1 MARGEPEGR
10 DAAPV
15 RRPRALVWVLERV
28 FSRDRTEDLL
38 QDLDLEFSSFQGPS
52 RGPLRARL
60 WYARQIALSLAVGL
74 PNRLK
79 AYMTHLRQ
87 DLSYALR
94 TFLKAPGF
102 TLVAVLVLG
111 IGSGANT
118 AIFTIVNQ
126 MVFKPLSGRADEL
139 VGLYSR
145 DRTEARGYRAF
156 SYANY
161 ADIREQA
168 GIFDGL
174 LAHTFSM
181 AGTPAGDTTRRTF
194 VQLVSSNFFD
204 TLGVTLAA
212 GRPFT
217 LDEERPGA
225 GIPVVIVPYER
236 RAELGTKIRINA
248 EDFTVVGVAPKG
260 FTGTMAMVGAEM
272 YLPLGMF
279 DVIVNDLFKNNR
291 LPLSD
296 RANPALIVAGRV
308 KDDVSADQAKARLD
322 ALSRQ
327 LEAAYPGENRNQELS
342 TSPLSRMSSST
353 SPGGD
358 GGLAAFAAL
367 LLGLSGIVLVI
378 ACLNIANMLLARGAA
393 RAKEIALRLA
403 LGAGRAR
410 VVRQLL
416 TESVLL
422 AGAGAALGLVL
433 GFWATRGLAT
443 SLTSI
448 LPLQVNFTAVPDLR
462 VMAATIGLAAL
473 STIAFGLGPA
483 LRLSRRDLVNDLKDR
498 SADGAGSG
506 RRFSARNIMVVAQV
520 SLSLAM
526 LTAGGI
532 FAKTAVS
539 ASRIGPGYSYDQ
551 LLIASLDGGIGGYD
565 VATSRRSYRSILT
578 RLRETP
584 GIASASVASSVAF
597 GDTREGETVERVAGT
612 DNVGVDEFRIIGA
625 NYFKTLGVPLVRG
638 REFTEAEEQSPDAP
652 RVAIIDEV
660 LAREVFGDEDPIG
673 QMIRS
678 VPEPGRPSSGREVP
692 MQVIGIAP
700 PMRVEL
706 LRPTLSSHLFVPL
719 GREFRANLLVHVRLA
734 RGIDDLSG
742 LDLAR
747 QSLREAD
754 PGMPVL
760 SLMTMH
766 AMHDKGIELWAL
778 RTGAR
783 LFTLLG
789 GVALLLAVVGVYGV
803 KSYVVSQ
810 RTREIG
816 IRMALGADA
825 AAVLKMMLRD
835 GMMLTGAG
843 VLIGVPLAVA
853 VSMLMA
859 SVFVDLGGFDP
870 TVVTVATLVL
880 GVSAAV
886 ATIIPS
892 RRASRIEPLKALRAE

>member
-1 MARGEPEGR
+1 
-10 DAAPV
+10 
-15 RRPRALVWVLERV
+15 
-28 FSRDRTEDLL
+28 
-38 QDLDLEFSSFQGPS
+38 
-52 RGPLRARL
+52 
-60 WYARQIALSLAVGL
+60 
-74 PNRLK
+74 
-79 AYMTHLRQ
+79 MTQLRQ
-87 DLSYALR
+87 DVSYALR
-94 TFLKAPGF
+94 AFRKAPGF

-111 IGSGANT
+111 VGIGANT

-145 DRTEARGYRAF
+145 DRAEERSYRAF

-194 VQLVSSNFFD
+194 VELVSSNFFD
-204 TLGVTLAA
+204 TLGVSLAA

-217 LDEERPGA
+217 PEEERPGA

-236 RAELGTKIRINA
+236 RAELGTKVRINA
-248 EDFTVVGVAPKG
+248 EDFTVVGVAPPG
-260 FTGTMAMVGAEM
+260 FTGTMAMVGAEL

-279 DVIVNDLFKNNR
+279 DVIVNDLFWNER

-296 RANPALIVAGRV
+296 RANPALLVAGRLN
-308 KDDVSADQAKARLD
+308 DDVGSEQAAVRLD
-322 ALSRQ
+322 ALSQQ
-327 LEAAYPGENRNQELS
+327 LEAAYPGENKNQQLS
-342 TSPLSRMSSST
+342 VNPLPRMSSSP

-358 GGLAAFAAL
+358 DALAAFTAL

-378 ACLNIANMLLARGAA
+378 ACLNIANMLLARGAS
-393 RAKEIALRLA
+393 RAKEIAVRLA

-410 VVRQLL
+410 VIRQLL

-422 AGAGAALGLVL
+422 AAAGAALGLVL
-433 GFWATRGLAT
+433 GFWATRGLAA

-448 LPLQVNFTAVPDLR
+448 LPLHVTFTAVPDAR
-462 VMAATIGLAAL
+462 VLAATIGFAAF

-498 SADGAGSG
+498 SADGAGSR
-506 RRFSARNIMVVAQV
+506 RRFSGRNVMVVAQV
-520 SLSLAM
+520 ALSLAM

-532 FAKTAVS
+532 FAKTAVD
-539 ASRIGPGYSYDQ
+539 ASRLGPGYSYDR
-551 LLIASLDGGIGGYD
+551 LLVASLDGGIGGYD
-565 VATSRRSYRSILT
+565 ADTARRSYRSILAG
-578 RLRETP
+578 LRETP
-584 GIASASVASSVAF
+584 GVASASVASSVAF
-597 GDTREGETVERVAGT
+597 GDTREADTVERVAGKG
-612 DNVGVDEFRIIGA
+612 NVGVDEFRIIGA
-625 NYFKTLGVPLVRG
+625 GYFKTLGVPLLRG
-638 REFTEAEEQSPDAP
+638 REFTEAEEQSPGAP
-652 RVAIIDEV
+652 RVAIIDEA
-660 LAREVFGDEDPIG
+660 LARKVFGAEDPIG
-673 QMIRS
+673 RLIRR
-678 VPEPGRPSSGREVP
+678 VPELGHPSVEREVP
-692 MQVIGIAP
+692 MEIVGIAP

-706 LRPTLSSHLFVPL
+706 LQRRPSSHLFVPM
-719 GREFRANLLVHVRLA
+719 GRNFRANLFVHVRLA
-734 RGIDDLSG
+734 PGIADLDG
-742 LDLAR
+742 LDLTRRA
-747 QSLREAD
+747 LREAD

-766 AMHDKGIELWAL
+766 ALHDKGIELWAL

-825 AAVLKMMLRD
+825 RAVLKMMLRD
-835 GMMLTGAG
+835 GLMLTGGG

-859 SVFVDLGGFDP
+859 SVFVDLGGFDA

-880 GVSAAV
+880 ASSAAV
-886 ATIIPS
+886 ATLIPS
-892 RRASRIEPLKALRAE
+892 RRAARIEPLEALRAD